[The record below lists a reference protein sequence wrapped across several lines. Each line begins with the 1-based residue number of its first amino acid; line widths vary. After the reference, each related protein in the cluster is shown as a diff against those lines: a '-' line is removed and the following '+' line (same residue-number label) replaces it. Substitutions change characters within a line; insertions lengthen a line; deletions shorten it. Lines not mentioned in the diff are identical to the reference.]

1 MIKVALLQCK
11 SGAIAAKNGLLALS
25 FFAHSAHQPP
35 NPLCLN
41 RLSLHAQNSRISHQ
55 SAQQGVLSVRNAN
68 IVFGRT
74 AEELGIRSFELR
86 IARQGAL

>member
-41 RLSLHAQNSRISHQ
+41 SK
-55 SAQQGVLSVRNAN
+55 
-68 IVFGRT
+68 F
-74 AEELGIRSFELR
+74 AEDCDEV
-86 IARQGAL
+86 A

>member
-1 MIKVALLQCK
+1 MIKK
-11 SGAIAAKNGLLALS
+11 KAA
-25 FFAHSAHQPP
+25 
-35 NPLCLN
+35 
-41 RLSLHAQNSRISHQ
+41 SRIRLLLC
-55 SAQQGVLSVRNAN
+55 AQLGVLSVRNAN